1 MNRKLIKKEAKDF
14 VRQNLKYSISL
25 WSLTIVLS
33 FISGTIGYK
42 IDDYIDGDAPV
53 ILSILSVLV
62 AIAVFITRSSANY
75 VTLDNLRLGRP
86 TGKAFQQQSEILSSK
101 YFWPNVGISLLV
113 GIYTV
118 LWGFLFAMCILV
130 LSFLSGPN
138 IPDWLTISLIV
149 IFAIGGGIFY
159 TSKIISYVQATNVY
173 KDAIDS
179 GIKLSWRQAIKR
191 SQVLM
196 YGRKLDY
203 VIFNLSFVLWGFLVI
218 VTLGLASFYVLP
230 YMQTAS
236 QNYYI
241 KLREEKLTAGL

>member
-33 FISGTIGYK
+33 YISGTIGYK
-42 IDDYIDGDAPV
+42 IDAYIDGDAPLTLN
-53 ILSILSVLV
+53 ILSLLV

-75 VTLDNLRLGRP
+75 VTLDNLRFGRP
-86 TGKAFQQQSEILSSK
+86 TGKAFQQQSEILSSQ
-101 YFWPNVGISLLV
+101 YFWPNVGISLIV
-113 GIYTV
+113 GAYMIF
-118 LWGFLFAMCILV
+118 WGILFALCVLV
-130 LSFLSGPN
+130 LSFISSPN
-138 IPDWLTISLIV
+138 IPNWLSVSLIV
-149 IFAIGGGIFY
+149 IFAIGGVILY
-159 TSKIISYVQATNVY
+159 TSKVISYIQATNVY
-173 KDAIDS
+173 KDAIDN

-203 VIFNLSFVLWGFLVI
+203 VIFNLSFVLWGLLVL

-230 YMQTAS
+230 YMQTAN